1 MPAEWFRR
9 PDGSVSSEKP
19 DSLKDIEFKPEVLKA
34 DIETSLT
41 SKLTE
46 FSTEQEKKFKPLFDM
61 AAAIE
66 ADRAAKSA
74 KEQTERNKKQ
84 REENE
89 VTDEDFM
96 LDPTGAV
103 DRKMHGTNTAVKMLA
118 ARMAKQDTLGDKEY
132 YHGEIKSKVDAMLAA
147 QSVDS
152 QCRADVIENCY
163 KVVCFDAQKDI
174 AEGKI
179 KAKTSSATFEG
190 GSTGAHSGKD
200 TIEKSDDLTA
210 EEKFVAQKMGIS
222 EKDWASSKRELT
234 YV

>member
-9 PDGSVSSEKP
+9 ADGSVTSEKP
-19 DSLKDIEFKPEVLKA
+19 NDLKDIEFKPEVLKA

-41 SKLTE
+41 TKLTE
-46 FSTEQEKKFKPLFDM
+46 FSSEQEKKFKPLFDM
-61 AAAIE
+61 AATIE
-66 ADRAAKSA
+66 ADRAAKSN
-74 KEQTERNKKQ
+74 KEAQERSKKQ
-84 REENE
+84 REDNE

-96 LDPTGAV
+96 LDPSSAV
-103 DRKMHGTNTAVKMLA
+103 DRKLSGTNTAVKMLA

-132 YHGEIKSKVDAMLAA
+132 YHGDVKSKVDAMLSA
-147 QSVDS
+147 QSVDA

-163 KVVCFDAQKDI
+163 KVVCFDMQKDI
-174 AEGKI
+174 ADGKI

-190 GSTGAHSGKD
+190 GSTGAHSGRD
-200 TIEKSDDLTA
+200 TTEKSDDLTT

-222 EKDWASSKRELT
+222 EKDWAASKRELT